1 MAQVVC
7 DNQPGFPQGFLF
19 GGATSDFQYEGGF
32 GEGGRG
38 ILSQD
43 YVTTGAVDR
52 ERQITWVMPDGT
64 LGTSPYRASLPEGA
78 TPCFHD
84 GVYYP
89 SHKAVDFYHHYQ
101 EDIALM
107 GEMGF
112 GVFRFST
119 CWSRVF
125 PTGDETEPNKEGL
138 DFYEAVVDECLKY
151 GIEPLI
157 TICHDE
163 LPDYLCQT
171 YDGWSSRHVID
182 CYVRFAKALFERL
195 GHKVKYWLT
204 FNEINAISGYAQTG
218 VHDFDNFQKAY
229 QARHHMFV
237 ASARAIKLGHKLC
250 PGAMFG
256 TMFAL
261 SEIYPATCKPE
272 DIFAAYCKR
281 RESLFFVDVMARG
294 AYPNYA
300 HEIFKRKGVSLH
312 MEPGDEELIAEHT
325 LDFVSFSYYRS
336 TIASAQSTFDI
347 MGYEPN
353 PYLPMTDWKM
363 PVDPLGLRY
372 CLNELWD
379 RYQKPLFVIENGL
392 GAVDEPDEAG
402 HIHDTYRMSYIADH
416 LKEIRDAITIDH
428 VPCFGYTMW
437 GCTDLVSL
445 GTGEM
450 KKRYGFVYVD
460 MDDEGNG
467 TLARSK
473 KDSFAWF
480 KHVIETNGVDLKVE
494 EH

>member
-1 MAQVVC
+1 MSA
-7 DNQPGFPQGFLF
+7 FPKDFLF
-19 GGATSDFQYEGGF
+19 GGATADFQYEGGF

-43 YVTTGAVDR
+43 FVTTGSKDR
-52 ERQITWVMPDGT
+52 ERQITWELPDGT
-64 LGTSPYRASLPEGA
+64 KGSSPYRGSLPAGA
-78 TPCFHD
+78 EPCFHD

-89 SHKAVDFYHHYQ
+89 SHQAVDFYHHYK

-112 GVFRFST
+112 RVFRFST

-125 PTGDETEPNKEGL
+125 PTGDELEPNKEGL
-138 DFYEAVVDECLKY
+138 DFYESVVDECLAH

-163 LPDYLCQT
+163 LPNHLCRQ

-182 CYVRFAKALFERL
+182 CYVRFARALFERL
-195 GHKVKYWLT
+195 GSKVKYWLT
-204 FNEINAISGYAQTG
+204 FNEINAVAGYAQTG
-218 VHDFDNFQKAY
+218 VHDFENHQVHY
-229 QARHHMFV
+229 QAAHHMFV
-237 ASARAIKLGHKLC
+237 ASARAIKLGHALC
-250 PGAMFG
+250 PGAIFG

-272 DIFAAYCKR
+272 DVFAAYCKR
-281 RESLFFVDVMARG
+281 RESLLFVDVMARG

-300 HEIFKRKGVSLH
+300 HEIFERKGVEIT
-312 MEPGDEELIAEHT
+312 MEPGDEELLAAYP

-336 TIASAQSTFDI
+336 TTANASSTFDI
-347 MGYEPN
+347 MGGDLN
-353 PYLPMTDWKM
+353 PYCELTEWGWPT
-363 PVDPLGLRY
+363 DPLGLRY
-372 CLNELWD
+372 CLNEIYD
-379 RYQKPLFVIENGL
+379 RCQKPLFVIENGL
-392 GAVDEPDEAG
+392 GAIDEREEDG
-402 HIHDTYRMSYIADH
+402 SVHDGYRVEYLAKH
-416 LKEIRDAITIDH
+416 LEQIRDAIIIDH

-437 GCTDLVSL
+437 GCTDLISL

-473 KDSFAWF
+473 KDSFSWF
-480 KHVIETNGVDLKVE
+480 KKVIASDGADLTFE
-494 EH
+494 A